1 MVSDVFLPLSRQMIQ
16 IQVGSQNLAGE
27 INQYYSN
34 EEVSAD
40 RSTFSRMARELYPY
54 AIQKKFTQAEQLLI
68 KASSDEPDPIPQFK
82 KMLSVL
88 KHQFEDLTNSRDQA
102 QFDRE
107 LISFQVGLQTLT
119 KRIEDETDKI
129 TAEAR
134 AKGQQNLLTNVGLSL
149 LLVLMVIFCMGL
161 AYQVLNPLPQL
172 IQSLKKLTGGD
183 FDQNI
188 KVKKSDQDEI
198 GQLAREFNRMLSALK
213 DRDQKIKSQQKE
225 LLQSEKLAAI
235 GQLSAEVV
243 HEIRNPLN
251 SISLNIDWL
260 QSEITDSNPEIRKTL
275 QSISR
280 EVERLAQITESY
292 LVRARVRP
300 NENQST
306 EINSLLEE
314 IVHFERGEVSGIE
327 IETELAEKQLF
338 IKTDRSKIKQAF
350 INVLKNAKE
359 AMPGGGKIRI
369 KTSFDQGL
377 AQIMFSDSGP
387 GMSDEVKSK
396 SFLPFFTTKT
406 TGTGLGLSLTKEI
419 VEAAKGKILV
429 ASQAGQGTTFTFLFP
444 T

>member
-1 MVSDVFLPLSRQMIQ
+1 
-16 IQVGSQNLAGE
+16 
-27 INQYYSN
+27 
-34 EEVSAD
+34 
-40 RSTFSRMARELYPY
+40 
-54 AIQKKFTQAEQLLI
+54 
-68 KASSDEPDPIPQFK
+68 
-82 KMLSVL
+82 
-88 KHQFEDLTNSRDQA
+88 
-102 QFDRE
+102 
-107 LISFQVGLQTLT
+107 
-119 KRIEDETDKI
+119 
-129 TAEAR
+129 
-134 AKGQQNLLTNVGLSL
+134 
-149 LLVLMVIFCMGL
+149 
-161 AYQVLNPLPQL
+161 
-172 IQSLKKLTGGD
+172 
-183 FDQNI
+183 
-188 KVKKSDQDEI
+188 
-198 GQLAREFNRMLSALK
+198 MLSALK

-444 T
+444 A